1 MIRLHNGPPPEV
13 TVEVHPATP
22 EELAAHRDFE
32 ARCRQLHID
41 RHQEL
46 LAKYPDQHVALTDSW
61 TLVVANS
68 SAELVAKIT
77 ERGDQPGESACD
89 FMNTKPRRRLMIW

>member
-32 ARCRQLHID
+32 ARSRQLHID
-41 RHQEL
+41 LHQEL
-46 LAKYPDQHVALTDSW
+46 LAKYPNQYVALTDSW
-61 TLVVANS
+61 EILAADTMT
-68 SAELVAKIT
+68 ELVAKIT

-89 FMNTKPRRRLMIW
+89 FMNTKPRRRVMIW

>member
-22 EELAAHRDFE
+22 EELADHQDFV
-32 ARCRQLHID
+32 ARSRQLHID
-41 RHQEL
+41 LRQEL
-46 LAKYPDQHVALTDSW
+46 LAKYPDQYVALTDSW
-61 TLVVANS
+61 EILAADTMT
-68 SAELVAKIT
+68 ELVAKIT

-89 FMNTKPRRRLMIW
+89 FMNTKPRRRVMIW